1 VEQGP
6 LVTRF
11 LALGSLAKEELGAL
25 LRHYGS
31 AILWRLIA
39 GCCLLAMAVVGL
51 ISLHRFLSGL
61 YGPYWADAALAA
73 IFAVL
78 AVLALVLAQAAEK
91 RAKRRRL
98 LAATLVTAA
107 GLVQE
112 TLPSKKAASSVLAL
126 AALAGGFWLGRKR

>member
-1 VEQGP
+1 M
-6 LVTRF
+6 TRF
-11 LALGSLAKEELGAL
+11 LALGSLAKEEIATL

-39 GCCLLAMAVVGL
+39 GCCLMAMAIIGL

-73 IFAVL
+73 LFAVL
-78 AVLALVLAQAAEK
+78 AIVALVFAQAAER

-98 LAATLVTAA
+98 LAATLATAA
-107 GLVQE
+107 GLVE
-112 TLPSKKAASSVLAL
+112 ESLPDKKMASGALAL